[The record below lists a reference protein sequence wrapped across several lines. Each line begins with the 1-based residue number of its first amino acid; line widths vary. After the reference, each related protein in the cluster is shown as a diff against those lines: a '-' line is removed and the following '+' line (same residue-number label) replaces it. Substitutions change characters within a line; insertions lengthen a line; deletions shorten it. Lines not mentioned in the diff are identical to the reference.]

1 MTNDPQ
7 HHCVIC
13 YAPVDYKTQLAA
25 ANETRVRLNETEGEL
40 EALRGKLRQA
50 VEALRVIANHNTNP
64 RSAMDIAR
72 QALREMEGSA
82 EG

>member
-1 MTNDPQ
+1 MKAEDRQPILDR
-7 HHCVIC
+7 H
-13 YAPVDYKTQLAA
+13 
-25 ANETRVRLNETEGEL
+25 RVGRPPGAKAVTYIDALEGEL
-40 EALRGKLRQA
+40 EALRVKLRQA

-72 QALREMEGSA
+72 QALREIEGSA